1 MKYIFILLIK
11 VYQFITKPLKSVGV
25 CRFRPS
31 CSNYAIE
38 AYKRFGVIRG
48 TILAVWRVL
57 RCNPWNKGG
66 YDPVPDKFT
75 FKRENEK
82 SDTEE

>member
-1 MKYIFILLIK
+1 MKCFLIGLIK
-11 VYQFITKPLKSVGV
+11 VYQMIPGPWHNMCIHIPT
-25 CRFRPS
+25 

-48 TILAVWRVL
+48 TLLSVWRVL